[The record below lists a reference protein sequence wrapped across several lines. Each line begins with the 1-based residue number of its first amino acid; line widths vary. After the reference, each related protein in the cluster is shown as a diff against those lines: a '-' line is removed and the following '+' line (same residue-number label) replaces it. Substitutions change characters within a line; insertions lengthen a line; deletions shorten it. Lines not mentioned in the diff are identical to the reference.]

1 MLFRA
6 NYELLQSRY
15 GCWLVQFT
23 NDSILPIKKKKY
35 LHKNITQYTNIS
47 EKKTVTALKHAKEK
61 ITKMKNNWKGFFGVL
76 LKKNIWTYSRG
87 NDEKK
92 KNERRSAKYVGEG
105 KYCFERRLWSIQRS
119 VICFPDYYFCFI
131 NFHTVTFKETN
142 FCENREQVEEE
153 KSIKIWIVVKKKDV
167 KSGDKENSRRC
178 AQFQFTHSKC
188 LQIIRMKNVAISEFF
203 EYQKF
208 SNKEIFK
215 IHNFCKPLY

>member
-92 KNERRSAKYVGEG
+92 KKKWKKVSEIRRRRKILLWKTTMEYTKISNLFPWLLLLFHKFSHGHFQRNEFLWEQRTSWRG
-105 KYCFERRLWSIQRS
+105 KIYKNL
-119 VICFPDYYFCFI
+119 
-131 NFHTVTFKETN
+131 
-142 FCENREQVEEE
+142 
-153 KSIKIWIVVKKKDV
+153 
-167 KSGDKENSRRC
+167 NSRKEKRREIWR
-178 AQFQFTHSKC
+178 QGKQSKVC
-188 LQIIRMKNVAISEFF
+188 PVSVYSF
-203 EYQKF
+203 
-208 SNKEIFK
+208 
-215 IHNFCKPLY
+215 